1 LRMDEAKRELAS
13 SDRPVSDIAASVGYL
28 SLNTFS
34 RAFKRVN
41 GISATEYRRLQRAEE
56 HA

>member
-1 LRMDEAKRELAS
+1 MDEAKRELS
-13 SDRPVSDIAASVGYL
+13 SGDRPVSEIAASVGYL

-41 GISATEYRRLQRAEE
+41 GISATEYRRLQREGE